1 MLKKFIQLFF
11 ISTLLL
17 GCREE
22 EIISERNYPFI
33 KSLQIHSIDNTGA
46 SFDFEIIKTGNGN
59 ISSYGVEFRE
69 VQANF
74 NFGDAEN
81 YKIVQQGAPTG
92 NLVSFRITHDLVN
105 GVEYLVLPFVR
116 SGDRVVY
123 GDALTFTSKGGRKPE
138 ITGVSTNL
146 IFGDMEFTIMGNYFS
161 SRKEGN
167 IVEIPGLEQF
177 FRLEVLSSTNQEI
190 RVKMTRRYFVVA
202 DFGQKY
208 SLKLTV
214 AGQSTFVVDHFT
226 MSFPVIGHI
235 DPLRA
240 HVGKMIQIGI
250 NDEFGQFDG
259 KAYFNYNGFPSAQM
273 ILSGGGFG
281 QYMAKIP
288 NIQPGSYEVS
298 ILGDGSYLNTYPEKF
313 EVLNSWK
320 VYQKDISL
328 TQLESY
334 TKMQAGDRVLFLGD
348 GGWIDIYAYDFLSN
362 SLQKLKEFPGISTG
376 RFGAVRTVGEER
388 YFYYGLGYR
397 YGSNKIELLKDFRRL
412 DLVNNVWEELPDF
425 PMEKTE
431 IVNAFEFQ
439 GNIVV
444 IPANY
449 GSFFV
454 FDVNTKTWRQSA
466 QSVPLEMRHAV
477 SLFVYGNEVYFLLNN
492 NGINI
497 YRYRVGELPVLYRS
511 FQPELTWD
519 RLRKPQLLILNDIM
533 YVVFGTSDIYK
544 LYMNSDDIMQIQ
556 SVFESINSD
565 VLPLITS
572 QGLMLAFPPHP
583 AAYGDKNIIYQLDLE
598 EE

>member
-59 ISSYGVEFRE
+59 ISSFGVEFRE
-69 VQANF
+69 VQANI

-81 YKIVQQGAPTG
+81 YKIEQQGAPTG

-116 SGDRVVY
+116 SGDKVVY
-123 GDALTFTSKGGRKPE
+123 GDALSFTSKGGRKPE
-138 ITGVSTNL
+138 ITGISTDL
-146 IFGDMEFTIMGNYFS
+146 IFGDMEFTITGDYFS
-161 SRKEGN
+161 SRKERN

-202 DFGQKY
+202 AFGEKY
-208 SLKLTV
+208 SLKLTT

-226 MSFPVIGHI
+226 MAFPTIGHI
-235 DPLRA
+235 DPLKGQ
-240 HVGKMIQIGI
+240 VGKLIQIGI

-259 KAYFNYNGFPSAQM
+259 KAYFNYNGFPSAQ
-273 ILSGGGFG
+273 ITLSGGGFG
-281 QYMAKIP
+281 QYRGIVP
-288 NIQPGSYEVS
+288 NTEPGFYELS
-298 ILGDGSYLNTYPEKF
+298 ILADGGYLSTYPEKF

-320 VYQKDISL
+320 VYQKDIAMP
-328 TQLESY
+328 QLETF
-334 TKMQAGDRVLFLGD
+334 TKMQAGTRVLFLGD
-348 GGWIDIYAYDFLSN
+348 GGWTGIYAYDIVSN
-362 SLQKLKEFPGISTG
+362 SLQQLKDFPGIYTG
-376 RFGAVRTVGEER
+376 RHQALRAVGEDR
-388 YFYYGLGYR
+388 YLYYGLGAI
-397 YGSNKIELLKDFRRL
+397 YGGDAAFLNDFRRL
-412 DLVNNVWEELPDF
+412 DLVNNVWEDLPDF

-444 IPANY
+444 IPAYY

-477 SLFVYGNEVYFLLNN
+477 SLFVYGNEIYFVLKD
-492 NGINI
+492 NGIKI
-497 YRYRVGELPVLYRS
+497 YRYRVGELPVLYKS
-511 FQPELTWD
+511 FQPDLTWD
-519 RLRKPQLLILNDIM
+519 SHRKPKLLILDEIM
-533 YVVFGTSDIYK
+533 YLVFGTSDIYK
-544 LYMNSDDIMQIQ
+544 LYMNSDDIVQIQ
-556 SVFESINSD
+556 SVFESINSN
-565 VLPLITS
+565 VLPLNTS
-572 QGLMLAFPPHP
+572 QGLMLAFPRHP
-583 AAYGDKNIIYQLDLE
+583 AAYEDKNIIYQLDLE

>member
-17 GCREE
+17 GCKEE
-22 EIISERNYPFI
+22 EIITTRNYPFI
-33 KSLQIHSIDNTGA
+33 QSLQIHSIDNTGA
-46 SFDFEIIKTGNGN
+46 SFDFEIIKSGSGI

-69 VQANF
+69 VLSGLN
-74 NFGDAEN
+74 NRDSEN
-81 YKIVQQGAPTG
+81 YKIEQQGAPSS
-92 NLVSFRITHDLVN
+92 NLISFRITHDLVN
-105 GVEYLVLPFVR
+105 GVEYMVLPFVR
-116 SGDRVVY
+116 SGDMVVY
-123 GDALTFTSKGGRKPE
+123 GDALSFNSQGGRKPE
-138 ITGVSTNL
+138 ITDISTNL
-146 IFGDMEFTIMGNYFS
+146 IFGDMEFTITGNYFS
-161 SRKEGN
+161 SRNERN
-167 IVEIPGLEQF
+167 IVEIPGLEEF

-202 DFGQKY
+202 AFGQKY

-214 AGQSTFVVDHFT
+214 ADQSTFVVDHFT
-226 MSFPVIGHI
+226 MAFPVIGHI

-240 HVGKMIQIGI
+240 HVGKLIQIGI

-273 ILSGGGFG
+273 TLSGGGFG

-320 VYQKDISL
+320 VYQKDISMP
-328 TQLESY
+328 QLESY
-334 TKMQAGDRVLFLGD
+334 NIMQAGNRVLFLGD
-348 GGWIDIYAYDFLSN
+348 GGWIDIYAYDLFSN

-376 RFGAVRTVGEER
+376 RFGEVRTVGEER

-449 GSFFV
+449 GTFFV

-477 SLFVYGNEVYFLLNN
+477 SLFVYGNEIYFLLND
-492 NGINI
+492 NGIKI
-497 YRYRVGELPVLYRS
+497 YRYRVGELPVLYKS
-511 FQPELTWD
+511 FQPEFTWD
-519 RLRKPQLLILNDIM
+519 RFRQPRLLILNDIM

-544 LYMNSDDIMQIQ
+544 LYMLSDEIVQVQ

-565 VLPLITS
+565 VLPLNTS
-572 QGLMLAFPPHP
+572 QGLMLAFPRHP
-583 AAYGDKNIIYQLDLE
+583 ASNEVKNIIYQLDLE
-598 EE
+598 DE